1 MAHVL
6 PFVGI
11 STFFLIGFVV
21 RAVIQYVRYGQTGL
35 IVFKD
40 GKAAGQ
46 HLGLT
51 TKAKILDLVGAG

>member
-1 MAHVL
+1 V
-6 PFVGI
+6 P
-11 STFFLIGFVV
+11 T
-21 RAVIQYVRYGQTGL
+21 L

-51 TKAKILDLVGAG
+51 TKAKILDLVGGQ